1 MLKGIGASVGI
12 GIGNAVAI
20 KDVELNIKKRT
31 IDNCETELELFNK
44 ALEHTKQKSKSM
56 AETLRKRV
64 GNKEAEILDGHV
76 LLMSDPMLIAEVE
89 TGIRTQMLNSEY
101 VLEDVCERFA
111 AIFESMDNELMQ
123 QRATDMRDIKTRL
136 QKAVLGLE
144 DVDLSELEADS
155 ILIAKDL
162 TPSMTAGLDP
172 EKVAGIITQF
182 GGTTSHSAIL
192 ARALEIPAILSVA
205 EILDKVSD
213 KDLICMNGESGE
225 LYINPS
231 QEIIEDFKK
240 KQIEQIEFKKVLETY
255 KGKESVSKDGRK
267 VEIAANI
274 GKPGDIKKVLEYD
287 ADGIGLFRTEFLFM
301 DRDSIPSEEEQFEA
315 YKKVAVAMGD
325 KPVIIRTLDIG
336 GDKEIPYMNISKDEN
351 PFLGYRAIRL
361 CLDRKDDIYRP
372 QLRALLRASAFGN
385 IEIML
390 PLITSIEEVYEAK
403 KLIEEEKKNL
413 DNQGIKYNKSV
424 KIGVMIETAA
434 ATLIADIL
442 AKEVDFFS
450 IGTNDLIQY
459 TMSVDRGNDKV
470 SYLYSVYNPA
480 VLRAI
485 KHVISEAKKAGIQVG
500 MCGEAA
506 ANPKLIPL
514 LLYWGLDE
522 FSMSASYVLK
532 SRKLVTDTDIKSLKD
547 MEEAVMAL
555 ESESKVR
562 AFLEERC

>member
-274 GKPGDIKKVLEYD
+274 GKPSDIKKVLQYD

-413 DNQGIKYNKSV
+413 DNQGIKYNNSI

>member
-155 ILIAKDL
+155 ILIVKDL

-274 GKPGDIKKVLEYD
+274 GKTGDIKKVLQYD

-413 DNQGIKYNKSV
+413 DNQGIKYNNSI

>member
-1 MLKGIGASVGI
+1 
-12 GIGNAVAI
+12 
-20 KDVELNIKKRT
+20 
-31 IDNCETELELFNK
+31 
-44 ALEHTKQKSKSM
+44 
-56 AETLRKRV
+56 
-64 GNKEAEILDGHV
+64 
-76 LLMSDPMLIAEVE
+76 
-89 TGIRTQMLNSEY
+89 
-101 VLEDVCERFA
+101 
-111 AIFESMDNELMQ
+111 
-123 QRATDMRDIKTRL
+123 
-136 QKAVLGLE
+136 
-144 DVDLSELEADS
+144 
-155 ILIAKDL
+155 
-162 TPSMTAGLDP
+162 
-172 EKVAGIITQF
+172 
-182 GGTTSHSAIL
+182 
-192 ARALEIPAILSVA
+192 
-205 EILDKVSD
+205 
-213 KDLICMNGESGE
+213 MNGESGE

-274 GKPGDIKKVLEYD
+274 GKPGDIKKVLQYD

-413 DNQGIKYNKSV
+413 DNQGIKYNNSI

>member
-255 KGKESVSKDGRK
+255 KGKEAVSKDGRK

-274 GKPGDIKKVLEYD
+274 GKPGDIKKVLQYD

-413 DNQGIKYNKSV
+413 DNQGIKYNNSI

>member
-56 AETLRKRV
+56 AETMRKRV

-274 GKPGDIKKVLEYD
+274 GKPGDIKKVLQYD

-413 DNQGIKYNKSV
+413 DNQGIKYNNSI